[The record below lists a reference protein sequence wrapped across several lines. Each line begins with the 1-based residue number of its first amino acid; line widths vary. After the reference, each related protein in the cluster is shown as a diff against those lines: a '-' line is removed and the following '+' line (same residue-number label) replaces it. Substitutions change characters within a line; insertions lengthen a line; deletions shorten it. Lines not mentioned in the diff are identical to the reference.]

1 MLASTLAPLSRM
13 QWDFLLGVCAFDNFR
28 RRGTGASM
36 VDADQHTGLASQVFG
51 NRVLLQRATN
61 HVSLAAPCHQL
72 VGSDGALAGHG
83 WGVPRKRALLGG
95 EKAVANQG

>member
-1 MLASTLAPLSRM
+1 
-13 QWDFLLGVCAFDNFR
+13 
-28 RRGTGASM
+28 
-36 VDADQHTGLASQVFG
+36 
-51 NRVLLQRATN
+51 
-61 HVSLAAPCHQL
+61 LAAPCHQL